1 MVPFCTSDNS
11 TDLLV
16 FRKKNLRKG
25 KRVSYF
31 EGFPNL
37 EGTQNVMEFK
47 T

>member
-1 MVPFCTSDNS
+1 MVPFYTSGNS
-11 TDLLV
+11 TDVLV
-16 FRKKNLRKG
+16 FRKKNLYKG

-37 EGTQNVMEFK
+37 EGTQNVMKFK